1 MSLPWLMTV
10 QFSLRIISKDN
21 MMQQDQ
27 KQQQKQQYQ
36 LIYIITRD
44 YGPYGPFCHAI
55 FKVKCNVHLEIVKS
69 RSKNVSIN
77 ALFSRSYHFSTVIFF
92 GGGLKKFSFFLFFLG
107 QKNFFGGG
115 LKKFLFFFSFFF
127 RSKKIWAKKSYFK
140 AKKRY
145 PENFVKI

>member
-92 GGGLKKFSFFLFFLG
+92 GGGLKKFSFF
-107 QKNFFGGG
+107 
-115 LKKFLFFFSFFF
+115 FSFFF
-127 RSKKIWAKKSYFK
+127 RSKKNFFLGGGLKKFSFFLVFFRSNFFGS
-140 AKKRY
+140 KKVILR
-145 PENFVKI
+145 

>member
-92 GGGLKKFSFFLFFLG
+92 GGGVEKVFVFFQFFFRSKKFFLG
-107 QKNFFGGG
+107 GFEKVLVFFQ
-115 LKKFLFFFSFFF
+115 FFF

-140 AKKRY
+140 AKKGIL
-145 PENFVKI
+145 KIL